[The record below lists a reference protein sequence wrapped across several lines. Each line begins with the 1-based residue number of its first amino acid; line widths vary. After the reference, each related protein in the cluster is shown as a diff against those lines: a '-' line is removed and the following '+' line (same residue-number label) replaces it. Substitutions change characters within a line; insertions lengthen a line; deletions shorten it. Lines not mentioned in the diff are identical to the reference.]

1 MVILS
6 FIFDEIVATNLPSV
20 SFPIRLSAPMKFNR
34 LKFSSD
40 CMIPNILEAVSNK
53 LPENQI
59 DSLLLDLKK
68 PPDDN
73 KYNA

>member
-6 FIFDEIVATNLPSV
+6 FILDEIVATNLPSV
-20 SFPIRLSAPMKFNR
+20 SFPIRLSAPINNPTLNFS
-34 LKFSSD
+34 SSD

-59 DSLLLDLKK
+59 DSLLLDLKTTR
-68 PPDDN
+68 
-73 KYNA
+73 

>member
-1 MVILS
+1 
-6 FIFDEIVATNLPSV
+6 
-20 SFPIRLSAPMKFNR
+20 
-34 LKFSSD
+34 
-40 CMIPNILEAVSNK
+40 MIPNILEAVSNK

-59 DSLLLDLKK
+59 DSLLLDLK